1 MGNKRLACL
10 LLSLLAFMILS
21 TPTAYAEDKPI
32 IVCTTEAL
40 GSIVREYMGENAD
53 VVVLVNPSLC
63 PADFDMKPSDM
74 YAVRNAEML
83 FKQNIPGEFWLEA
96 LVEASGNVDLAQV
109 AITGAYNTPDGTRSY
124 ITCVGES
131 LATILGVDLS
141 AEEAGMLESVDEVTG
156 WMADQAQDYHASAVK
171 VICMKWQKEF
181 VESAGFQVVATY
193 NPPETLSA
201 GDINNL
207 VDAARS
213 EGVALVVDNL
223 QIDVEFGKSIADEA
237 GAEHVV
243 LTNFPGAIP
252 GTESLDEMF
261 RYNAEQ
267 LYKAVD
273 AWRYASALRDE
284 KASLENQVTLYQ
296 ITTVLA
302 AVAAGVEAV
311 YIYTKRER
319 T

>member
-1 MGNKRLACL
+1 MGNKSLAVL
-10 LLSLLAFMILS
+10 ILPLLAFMLLS
-21 TPTAYAEDKPI
+21 TPTADAEDKPI
-32 IVCTTEAL
+32 IVCTTEAV
-40 GSIVREYMGENAD
+40 GSIVREYMGDDAD

-74 YAVRNAEML
+74 YAVRNAGIL

-96 LVEASGNVDLAQV
+96 LVEASGNVNLTQV
-109 AITGAYNTPDGTRSY
+109 DIPGAYNTPDGARSY
-124 ITCVGES
+124 ITRVGEN

-141 AEEAGMLESVDEVTG
+141 EEEAEMLESVDEVTG
-156 WMADQAQDYHASAVK
+156 WMSEQALDYQAPAVM
-171 VICMKWQKEF
+171 VVCMNWQKAF

-201 GDINNL
+201 GDISDL
-207 VDAARS
+207 VDAAER
-213 EGVALVVDNL
+213 EGVALVVDNF
-223 QIDVEFGKSIADEA
+223 QVDVEFGKSIADEV

-252 GTESLDEMF
+252 ATESLAETF

-273 AWRYASALRDE
+273 AWRHTSTLREE
-284 KASLENQVTLYQ
+284 KASLEDQVTLYQ
-296 ITTVLA
+296 VTTVIAL
-302 AVAAGVEAV
+302 VVAGVEAV
-311 YIYTKRER
+311 FIYTQRGR
-319 T
+319 M